1 MAPKTQKEAEAEVR
15 GWGFNY
21 VFTWTDRPGAH
32 YPPHT
37 HSGITTHLVLRGS
50 LELSYPDDPS
60 PKKELCRVG
69 DRFDVDANR
78 RHEVWVGKDGATY
91 VIGE

>member
-15 GWGFNY
+15 GWGFNH
-21 VFTWTDRPGAH
+21 VFTWTDRP
-32 YPPHT
+32 
-37 HSGITTHLVLRGS
+37 